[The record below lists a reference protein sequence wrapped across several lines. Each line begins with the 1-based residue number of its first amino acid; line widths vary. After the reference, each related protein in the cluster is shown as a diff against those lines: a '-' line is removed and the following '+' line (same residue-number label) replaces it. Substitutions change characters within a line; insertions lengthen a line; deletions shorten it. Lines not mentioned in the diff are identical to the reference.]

1 MLLVADSGHSA
12 TNGYRNAGYGSALHS
27 LDHGLHNITQAL
39 KATGMWTN
47 TLLMLTADNGGDNPV
62 GLASNYPLLGET
74 GLLPP
79 LLPPSR
85 ATVLFSSAL
94 PTAQTTIL
102 TSVARAIIL
111 SRPQVSQLGRRD
123 PDLCP
128 CVRRPDPERQA
139 RYSEQPADARR

>member
-79 LLPPSR
+79 PPPPPAFPRNR
-85 ATVLFSSAL
+85 AV
-94 PTAQTTIL
+94 
-102 TSVARAIIL
+102 
-111 SRPQVSQLGRRD
+111 QLG
-123 PDLCP
+123 L
-128 CVRRPDPERQA
+128 
-139 RYSEQPADARR
+139 ADRADNHPNFCGSRNHPV